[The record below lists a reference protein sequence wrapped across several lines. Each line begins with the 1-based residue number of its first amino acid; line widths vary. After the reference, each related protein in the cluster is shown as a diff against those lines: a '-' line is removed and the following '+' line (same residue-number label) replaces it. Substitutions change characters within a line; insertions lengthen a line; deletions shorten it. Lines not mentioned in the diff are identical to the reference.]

1 MENNKMTF
9 FYVTADIYYR
19 EPHQKKEMH
28 VLKSTR
34 ENTATLRER
43 EICEVCVLCVLC
55 ALCEM
60 LCV

>member
-1 MENNKMTF
+1 MTF

-43 EICEVCVLCVLC
+43 ERSRLCQTPLQLDTDLC
-55 ALCEM
+55 
-60 LCV
+60 